1 VLKSQILLHKDDAM
15 KPIVL
20 AAGGTGGHL
29 FPAEALAREL
39 TARGHAVELIS
50 DERVAPF
57 ADRFPARAIHKV
69 ISGTV
74 TGKGFFGKIGGG
86 INLVKGILQ
95 CTKILKTM
103 DPAIVVG
110 FGGYPTVP
118 PLLAAQRLKLP
129 TALHEQNAVMGRAN
143 RFLASRVGLVASGFP
158 LALPDIAQKL
168 VHVGNPVRQSV
179 IEAASLPMPS
189 LGEGA
194 SLQLCI
200 FGGSQGARVMSDV
213 VPTALASLP
222 EAYRKK
228 LRVVQQAREEDRDR
242 VIKAYHDAGI
252 AAEIENF
259 FSDMPGRIAASHLV
273 IARGGASTVAEL
285 SVIGR
290 GAIIVPLPGALDQ
303 DQAANGRVLEKA
315 GGARVVMQPA
325 FTAAA
330 LTDMLLRMI
339 SDPSTLEGMAK
350 AAKMTGMPQ
359 AASSLADYV
368 LKHAKF

>member
-1 VLKSQILLHKDDAM
+1 M

-39 TARGHAVELIS
+39 VARGYAVELIS

-69 ISGTV
+69 TSGTV
-74 TGKGFFGKIGGG
+74 TGKGLFGKIGGG

-95 CTKILKTM
+95 CAKILKAIN
-103 DPAIVVG
+103 PAIVVG

-143 RFLASRVGLVASGFP
+143 RFLANRVGLVASGF
-158 LALPDIAQKL
+158 ALNMPEIQNKL
-168 VHVGNPVRQSV
+168 VHVGNPVRQAV
-179 IEAASLPMPS
+179 IEAAARPWPS
-189 LGEGA
+189 FSE
-194 SLQLCI
+194 SVPIQLCI
-200 FGGSQGARVMSDV
+200 FGGSQGAKVMSDV
-213 VPTALASLP
+213 VPAAIAALP
-222 EAYRKK
+222 DAYRSR
-228 LRVVQQAREEDRDR
+228 LHIVQQAREEDRER
-242 VIKAYHDAGI
+242 VTKAYEALGMMADI
-252 AAEIENF
+252 QSF
-259 FSDMPGRIAASHLV
+259 FADMPARIAASHLV
-273 IARGGASTVAEL
+273 IARGGASTIAEL

-303 DQAANGRVLEKA
+303 DQAANGRVLEQA
-315 GGARVVMQPA
+315 GGAKVMMQTA
-325 FTAAA
+325 FTPAS
-330 LTDMLLRMI
+330 LTEILLRLI
-339 SDPSTLEGMAK
+339 SDISSLEAMAE
-350 AAKMTGMPQ
+350 AAKRTGLPQ
-359 AASSLADYV
+359 AASSLADNV